1 VRAEGLDALLD
12 SPLGRRV
19 AATPEEDLASLLL
32 NDAYKPKMHR
42 LYAMFYGGVTADFVL
57 NVRRTPFPLKR
68 IRAEVCCARGKLLT
82 VLAACAYL
90 DAAPETRLTGQMHRR
105 LLSPSGTLLLPPCR
119 ACRP

>member
-1 VRAEGLDALLD
+1 MWSCSTRTTRRELVHCKLFRVVSIQCFFSARELHTRAEGLDALLD

-57 NVRRTPFPLKR
+57 NVRRTPFPLER
-68 IRAEVCCARGKLLT
+68 VRAEVRCLQVK
-82 VLAACAYL
+82 VLKC
-90 DAAPETRLTGQMHRR
+90 
-105 LLSPSGTLLLPPCR
+105 
-119 ACRP
+119 